1 MTKLQMTSDIRGLN
15 EECGLFGVWGLP
27 DAAQTTFYGMHALQ
41 HRGQEGAGIV
51 SNDHGRL
58 WQERGLGLLSD
69 VFRDPQKIENLK
81 GDSAIGHVRYAT
93 AGTHGI
99 ENIQPYLVHFNDYQM
114 ALAHNGN
121 ITNALTLRKQLEDTG
136 SIFQSSSD
144 SEILLHLIRRSHEKT
159 MKAKIVESLRQLRG
173 GFAFLLLTPEG
184 LFAALDP
191 HGFRPLCI
199 GQLADNQYVVASETA
214 ALNMTGAAFVR
225 DIQPG
230 ELIKISDQGMQVSH
244 YTNNVTLNIDAME
257 YIYFARPDSTIYG
270 VNVHIARKKMGRC
283 LAQEQPVPGADLV
296 VGVPNSSLSAAQGF
310 AEEAGLPNEMG
321 LVKNQYIARTFI
333 QPNQDKR
340 ERAVRMKL
348 SAVKEVVAG
357 KSIVLVDDSIVRGT
371 TSMYI
376 IRMLKDAG
384 AKAVHVRIA
393 SPAFK
398 YPSFYGVDMQTTTE
412 LMAANHSLAE
422 MTSMIQADSLAF
434 LSVEGLVRSINLKTP
449 YTGSGLTTAY
459 FDGHY
464 PSPVYDY
471 EASLSDKVAAGL
483 VTFDAE
489 PMAAM
494 PEIIAVKKG
503 V

>member
-69 VFRDPQKIENLK
+69 VFRDPQKIENLQ

-270 VNVHIARKKMGRC
+270 VNVHIARKKNG
-283 LAQEQPVPGADLV
+283 
-296 VGVPNSSLSAAQGF
+296 SLSGT
-310 AEEAGLPNEMG
+310 
-321 LVKNQYIARTFI
+321 R
-333 QPNQDKR
+333 
-340 ERAVRMKL
+340 
-348 SAVKEVVAG
+348 
-357 KSIVLVDDSIVRGT
+357 T
-371 TSMYI
+371 TSS
-376 IRMLKDAG
+376 R
-384 AKAVHVRIA
+384 R
-393 SPAFK
+393 
-398 YPSFYGVDMQTTTE
+398 
-412 LMAANHSLAE
+412 
-422 MTSMIQADSLAF
+422 
-434 LSVEGLVRSINLKTP
+434 
-449 YTGSGLTTAY
+449 GSGRRRAE
-459 FDGHY
+459 FI
-464 PSPVYDY
+464 PVC
-471 EASLSDKVAAGL
+471 SSRLC
-483 VTFDAE
+483 
-489 PMAAM
+489 
-494 PEIIAVKKG
+494 
-503 V
+503 